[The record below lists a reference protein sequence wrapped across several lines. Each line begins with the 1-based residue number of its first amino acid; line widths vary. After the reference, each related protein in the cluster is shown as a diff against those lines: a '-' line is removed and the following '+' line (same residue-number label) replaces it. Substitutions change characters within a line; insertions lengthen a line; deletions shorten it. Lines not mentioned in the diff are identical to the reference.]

1 MSKQTEAST
10 TYQSPVASRNQSNKI
25 RCSCKRSNRV
35 GEIAKDED
43 KYRLLVEN
51 QTDMVVKIDPDG
63 KFLFVSPSYCDMFG
77 KREDELLGKTF
88 MPLVHEDD
96 QAATARAMDI
106 LYRPPYCCHL
116 EQRAMT
122 RHGWRWLAWAD
133 KAVLDENRQVV
144 AVVGV
149 GRDITVRKTYE
160 IALKQRLE
168 MENVVAGI
176 SARFIKNT
184 GDDISNCIRMA
195 LGDIGMLTD
204 ADQCFALFLG
214 DEQNPVSDFHEWC
227 ADGITPK
234 RDIISQ
240 LKIGSLPWFRA
251 QLGCTGYIYI
261 NNLEDLPPE
270 AECEREFLRDHSI
283 MSILLVPMMQDGVL
297 AGCLGLDAIKH
308 ERFWVEDNIEML
320 RVVGEIFV
328 GSRQREKAQCDLV
341 NAREILQAERQ
352 ALHEKNIALKEIM
365 AQLDDE
371 KNQIARRVKSNV
383 DRIALPLL
391 DAVAQKT
398 GASCEAYLRLLRGCL
413 NELTSPFISRLEN
426 HDVRLSR
433 REIEICNMIIGGF
446 SSKEIAGI
454 LNSSVNTVLQQR
466 KSIRR
471 KLGIANKNINLQ
483 SYLRK
488 TGTPTG

>member
-1 MSKQTEAST
+1 MSKQTKAMVNT
-10 TYQSPVASRNQSNKI
+10 RLPVAEEKAAGVI
-25 RCSCKRSNRV
+25 RFKRSNPI

-51 QTDMVVKIDPDG
+51 QTDMVVKVDPDG

-96 QAATARAMDI
+96 QEATARAMKT
-106 LYRPPYCCHL
+106 LYRPPYCCHI

-122 RHGWRWLAWAD
+122 RHGWRWLSWAD
-133 KAVLDENRQVV
+133 KAVLDEDRQVV
-144 AVVGV
+144 AIVGV

-176 SARFIKNT
+176 SARFIKNNC
-184 GDDISNCIRMA
+184 DDISQCIRMA
-195 LGDIGMLTD
+195 LGDIGLLTQ

-214 DEQNPVSDFHEWC
+214 DEQNAISEFHEWC
-227 ADGITPK
+227 ADGIASK
-234 RDIISQ
+234 REIVTQ
-240 LKIGSLPWFRA
+240 LKTGSLPWFRA
-251 QLGCTGYIYI
+251 QLENMSFVYI
-261 NNLEDLPPE
+261 NTPEELPPE
-270 AECEREFLRDHSI
+270 AKREGEFLHNHSI
-283 MSILLVPMMQDGVL
+283 VSILLVPMMLDGVL
-297 AGCLGLDAIKH
+297 VGCLGLDAIKH
-308 ERFWVEDNIEML
+308 ERVWVEDNIEML

-328 GSRQREKAQCDLV
+328 GSYQREQAQHNLV

-352 ALHEKNIALKEIM
+352 ALHEKNIALKEIL

-391 DAVAQKT
+391 DAISQKT
-398 GASCEAYLRLLRGCL
+398 GSSCEAYIRLLRGCL
-413 NELTSPFISRLEN
+413 NELTAPFVNRLES

-433 REIEICNMIIGGF
+433 REIEICNMVISGF

-466 KSIRR
+466 KSIRK

-483 SYLRK
+483 SYLK
-488 TGTPTG
+488 NTGTPSR